1 MKPALLSSK
10 VATRRDL
17 WVVAAFTGLVFLP
30 FIGKAWHNDEP
41 FFLAA
46 ARHIL
51 ADPWHPLGFDFTWY
65 GSPTP
70 AARINTTPPVLLY
83 LLAFALKVTGGAE
96 WAMRLF
102 LFPLDLAAALGLY
115 GLASRFL
122 KRPLLPTLL
131 VVAAPAYG
139 LNLGHLMAEKP
150 AAAFGFC
157 GLYALVRGVDD
168 EDRRWYWGSAALLAA
183 ALMSK
188 YVAAVLLAPVAA
200 YSLSRGVP
208 WRRAAL
214 HLALCVLPLAVF
226 LGFEAAFN
234 HEVWERALSVT
245 KDSSKAWWSGWP
257 HKLRSFLAFTGGGA
271 LAAGAWAFLGEK
283 RRAGAALAA
292 CALLFLSL
300 WDLPAPVR
308 LVDRATGVVF
318 AAGGLLALIKTFSD
332 RGSRGRILWVFW
344 AAAAAFFQLFLYW
357 SVMTR
362 IVLFLVPPL
371 VFALAEELEER
382 ADFAR
387 LGGLTLA
394 GSFALSFAL
403 SVVDYHY
410 AAAQKSFA
418 RDLRAEYLDKGR
430 VVWYTGYMGLQYYLD
445 RGGAKGLDA
454 LRGGWD
460 LAQPGD
466 VVVELG
472 INSVRIPVK
481 TRRLSNVRRWT
492 LQEAIPLRLI
502 SGWTGEGGF
511 YSNLSGFL
519 PYSISREP
527 LEEFRVIELL

>member
-1 MKPALLSSK
+1 MLKKSALSSSQL
-10 VATRRDL
+10 VNISI
-17 WVVAAFTGLVFLP
+17 VAAVTSLIFLP

-51 ADPWHPLGFDFTWY
+51 TDPRHPLGFDFTWY

-70 AARINTTPPVLLY
+70 AAQINTTPPLLLY
-83 LLAFALKVTGGAE
+83 LLALAMKVTGGAE
-96 WAMRLF
+96 WAMRLS

-115 GLASRFL
+115 GLAARFL
-122 KRPLLPTLL
+122 KKPLLPTLL

-139 LNLGHLMAEKP
+139 LNLAHLMAEKP

-188 YVAAVLLAPVAA
+188 YVAAVLLAPAAA
-200 YSLSRGVP
+200 YALARGLP
-208 WRRAAL
+208 RRRVVL
-214 HLALCVLPLAVF
+214 HLSLCVLPLALF
-226 LGFEAAFN
+226 LGYEAVHN
-234 HEVWERALSVT
+234 PDVWERALSVT
-245 KDSSKAWWSGWP
+245 KDSSRAWWSSWP

-271 LAAGAWAFLGEK
+271 LAAGALAFVGER
-283 RRAGAALAA
+283 RRAWAALAL
-292 CALLFLSL
+292 CALLFLPA

-308 LVDRATGVVF
+308 LVDRMTGIVL
-318 AAGGLLALIKTFSD
+318 AAGGLLALMRIFSG
-332 RGSRGRILWVFW
+332 RGSRGRMFWISW

-382 ADFAR
+382 PR
-387 LGGLTLA
+387 LQLATLA
-394 GSFALSFAL
+394 GSLALSLAL
-403 SVVDYHY
+403 AAVDYRY

-418 RDLRAEYLDKGR
+418 LDLRAEYLEKGR
-430 VVWYTGYMGLQYYLD
+430 TVWYTGYMGLQYYLE

-460 LAQPGD
+460 LARPGD

-481 TRRLSNVRRWT
+481 TKRLSNVRRWT

-502 SGWTGEGGF
+502 SGWTGEGGY
-511 YSNLSGFL
+511 YSNLWGFL
-519 PYSISREP
+519 PYSLSREP